1 MPGNT
6 LPSVWSLPQ
15 AVPGSGCGLSGAVNP
30 ARLAFGLAKTQTAAA
45 GLNLSQQP
53 VIVGQW

>member
-1 MPGNT
+1 MPGST
-6 LPSVWSLPQ
+6 PPSAWPLLQ
-15 AVPGSGCGLSGAVNP
+15 AQPGSGCGLSGAVNP

-45 GLNLSQQP
+45 GLNLPQEP